1 MNDRSRRDADVAQ
14 SLADFLDRE
23 ACIDALAEALR
34 DAAAECEELLRD
46 NRALQAA
53 LTDKCTEA
61 AGLRM
66 RLAHSLDRER
76 LLQRQ
81 HRRTDWRGAIVRLWD
96 WLNGRD

>member
-1 MNDRSRRDADVAQ
+1 MTDRSRSDPDVADH
-14 SLADFLDRE
+14 LASWLDRE
-23 ACIDALAEALR
+23 ACIDALTKTLHET
-34 DAAAECEELLRD
+34 AAEVEDLR
-46 NRALQAA
+46 RANQRLHRE

-76 LLQRQ
+76 VLQRQ

>member
-1 MNDRSRRDADVAQ
+1 MTDRSRSDPDVADH
-14 SLADFLDRE
+14 LASWLDRE
-23 ACIDALAEALR
+23 ACIDALAEALK

-46 NRALQAA
+46 NRALRAA

-76 LLQRQ
+76 LLQRH
-81 HRRTDWRGAIVRLWD
+81 HRRTDWWSTVVVLWD
-96 WLNGRD
+96 KLLGRD